1 MFRALLGMP
10 LIHKTLINI
19 FLQKLPILQAQIVFY
34 SAKTAKARGCI
45 NRAILEEKYLSKF
58 YDVFSS
64 WESTWSNKWVCEGCN
79 TADIFKIF
87 KRQILTALCALKLN
101 IRRYV
106 PTVGMCNL
114 ILKCTFCYPQFL
126 IFINFCNNN
135 LNVILNIW
143 SNDILISQQQ

>member
-45 NRAILEEKYLSKF
+45 NRGILEEKYLSKF

-64 WESTWSNKWVCEGCN
+64 
-79 TADIFKIF
+79 
-87 KRQILTALCALKLN
+87 
-101 IRRYV
+101 
-106 PTVGMCNL
+106 
-114 ILKCTFCYPQFL
+114 
-126 IFINFCNNN
+126 
-135 LNVILNIW
+135 
-143 SNDILISQQQ
+143 

>member
-87 KRQILTALCALKLN
+87 KRQILTALWSHTKKILPCSDHFFNTSIWNFEVLKHAD
-101 IRRYV
+101 V
-106 PTVGMCNL
+106 P
-114 ILKCTFCYPQFL
+114 KK
-126 IFINFCNNN
+126 
-135 LNVILNIW
+135 
-143 SNDILISQQQ
+143 ISGGSEYS

>member
-87 KRQILTALCALKLN
+87 KRQILTALCILLQCIWEKIFLKYLVLIRILYIDYCFHVYIITGGKLCEFLN
-101 IRRYV
+101 AQ
-106 PTVGMCNL
+106 NL
-114 ILKCTFCYPQFL
+114 LTWGQPILE
-126 IFINFCNNN
+126 
-135 LNVILNIW
+135 
-143 SNDILISQQQ
+143 